1 MAIPPQEAAR
11 KIRLLIL
18 DVDGVQTDRG
28 IYVSS
33 DGASM
38 RRYDIRDGTGVTV
51 ALDAGLHVAFIS
63 GKGSPSIRA
72 RAEELGVEDVYENM
86 RDKTPAYE
94 ELKAKHGLADEE
106 IAYVADD
113 VIDLPVMRRVGLPVA
128 VADAAVEV
136 LAAATRVTIRP
147 GGHGAVREAVEFILH
162 AQGKWNETLKSR
174 FGL

>member
-1 MAIPPQEAAR
+1 MAIHPQEAAR
-11 KIRLLIL
+11 KIRLIIL

-28 IYVSS
+28 IYVAS
-33 DGASM
+33 DGGSM
-38 RRYDIRDGTGVTV
+38 RRFDIRDGTGV
-51 ALDAGLHVAFIS
+51 ALDAGLQIAFLS

-72 RAEELGVEDVYENM
+72 RAEELGVEDVYENL

-94 ELKAKHGLADEE
+94 ELKAKHGLADDEV
-106 IAYVADD
+106 AYVADD

-136 LAAATRVTIRP
+136 LTAATRVTIRP

-162 AQGKWNETLKSR
+162 AQGKWDETLKSR

>member
-1 MAIPPQEAAR
+1 MDCSFCYRTTPQERA
-11 KIRLLIL
+11 KSPDKL
-18 DVDGVQTDRG
+18 DV
-28 IYVSS
+28 
-33 DGASM
+33 
-38 RRYDIRDGTGVTV
+38 
-51 ALDAGLHVAFIS
+51 
-63 GKGSPSIRA
+63 
-72 RAEELGVEDVYENM
+72 EL
-86 RDKTPAYE
+86 T
-94 ELKAKHGLADEE
+94 ELKAKHDLADEE

-136 LAAATRVTIRP
+136 LAAATRVPIRP